1 MDPSAL
7 SARRATLEDLPLLQA
22 LWQEA
27 GLPGEELEKFL
38 AEFQVVADEDGS
50 LLAAIG
56 LLVEGSHGLLHT
68 ESIAVAATD
77 RADELRAA
85 LWRRLQIVARNQGL
99 HRIWTQED
107 GEFWRGVFTLA
118 DSGTVT
124 AAGTTFLT
132 ADPTAAWFQ
141 HELLDPAKAKQLV
154 NEQMAIWAATREQER
169 EQFRNKT
176 RIFRWVAVIVPFA
189 FMAVILY
196 WIFRIFF
203 TPEGTEMLNRNMRG
217 Q

>member
-1 MDPSAL
+1 MDPSAF
-7 SARRATLEDLPLLQA
+7 SARRATLDDLPLLQA

-68 ESIAVAATD
+68 EAIAAAAAD
-77 RADELRAA
+77 QADEMRAA

-124 AAGTTFLT
+124 EAGTTFLT

-176 RIFRWVAVIVPFA
+176 RVFMWIAMTVAFAVLAMCGYVLFRVFSSPQ
-189 FMAVILY
+189 
-196 WIFRIFF
+196 
-203 TPEGTEMLNRNMRG
+203 GTELLNRTIRG